1 MSYSASTG
9 AVTLASKS
17 VAATGVGVGW
27 FLVLLLVTGGLG
39 GETFLGATAAAA
51 AGGMGLGL
59 AILAGLPTCAFR
71 GTLACGG
78 VTAGGHAGAVIA

>member
-9 AVTLASKS
+9 AVTSASKS
-17 VAATGVGVGW
+17 VAATGVGIGW

-51 AGGMGLGL
+51 AGGTGLGL

-71 GTLACGG
+71 CTLACGG
-78 VTAGGHAGAVIA
+78 VTAGGPAHATIA